1 MHVQKHH
8 TCANTEK
15 LKPWVEKGC
24 SLSSISVVLLQLW
37 MIFQYL
43 LEYQLPYIFLRQFF
57 LLKFKLQFS
66 DWLA

>member
-24 SLSSISVVLLQLW
+24 SLCSISVVLLQLW